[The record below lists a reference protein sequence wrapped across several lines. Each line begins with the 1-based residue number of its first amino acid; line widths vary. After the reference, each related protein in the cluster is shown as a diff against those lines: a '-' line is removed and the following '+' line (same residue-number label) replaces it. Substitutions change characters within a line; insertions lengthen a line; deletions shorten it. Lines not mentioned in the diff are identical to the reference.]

1 MVAVAE
7 LRVGSERRAASAASA
22 PIVWGIERH
31 RKRNG
36 GVYADN
42 RRR

>member
-7 LRVGSERRAASAASA
+7 LRMGSERRAAST
-22 PIVWGIERH
+22 PIVWGIECH

-36 GVYADN
+36 IVYAAD